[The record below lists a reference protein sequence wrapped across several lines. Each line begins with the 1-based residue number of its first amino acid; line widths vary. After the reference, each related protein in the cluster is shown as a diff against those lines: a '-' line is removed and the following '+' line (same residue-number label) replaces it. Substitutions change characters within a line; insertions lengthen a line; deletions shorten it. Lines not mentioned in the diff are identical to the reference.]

1 MSSSTDSSA
10 NHPAAGAAALA
21 ARLDELPLSRFHW
34 RVLLLSG
41 LGWMFDALDILIL
54 GGIVA
59 AVSTAWNLDP
69 STAAW
74 ISSINLIGMFVG
86 ATLAGL
92 LADRIGRK
100 AMFQATL
107 LLYSIF
113 TGLSAFAFNA
123 GSLMVLRLLA
133 GIGLGG
139 ELPVASTLVA
149 EFAPS
154 NRRGALVVLLESFW
168 AYGAVLAALVGYVV
182 VPRTFGSLEGWQV
195 AFLIGALPAFLVFAL
210 RRGLPE
216 SVRFLVSRGRLQEAE
231 EIVRQVERESGVESP
246 PLQFAEGTTFSEPQG
261 ADVSASRRFRELFS
275 PVWRRRTVV
284 LWTMWAT
291 MNFSYYGIFLWL
303 PTQFVR
309 KGFSLDEA
317 LLFNLLIALAQI
329 PGYFAAAFL
338 VERWGRK
345 MTLLSFLTACAA
357 GAFFF
362 GQQARQ
368 PVLGPED
375 IPAIL
380 LWGSMI
386 SFFNLGAWGV
396 VYSYTPELYPTRLRA
411 TGAGAASAFGRLW
424 GILAPL
430 TIGWQIALIG
440 SDATVFFVFM
450 AVMLTGAAIVAVLG
464 EETKGRSLESLE
476 QMDRQTYA

>member
-1 MSSSTDSSA
+1 MTA
-10 NHPAAGAAALA
+10 TAAQLS
-21 ARLDELPLSRFHW
+21 ARLDALPLSRFHW

-54 GGIVA
+54 GSVVA
-59 AVSTAWNLDP
+59 AVSRAWDLSP

-74 ISSINLIGMFVG
+74 ISSLNLLGMFVG

-92 LADRIGRK
+92 LADRVGRK

-107 LLYSIF
+107 LIYSIF

-123 GSLMVLRLLA
+123 GWMMFLRFLT

-139 ELPVASTLVA
+139 ELPVASTLLA
-149 EFAPS
+149 EFAPRA
-154 NRRGALVVLLESFW
+154 RRGMLVVLLESFW

-182 VPRTFGSLEGWQV
+182 VPRAFGPLAGWQV

-216 SVRFLVSRGRLQEAE
+216 SVRFLAARGRMEEAE
-231 EIVRQVERESGVESP
+231 QIVARIEREAGVTPEAAAVHAVSAAATLAATPAAPAAHPAASGR
-246 PLQFAEGTTFSEPQG
+246 FSE
-261 ADVSASRRFRELFS
+261 LFA
-275 PVWRRRTVV
+275 PPWRRRTIV
-284 LWTMWAT
+284 LWSMWAT

-309 KGFSLDEA
+309 KGFSLEQA
-317 LLFNLLIALAQI
+317 LLFNLIIALAQI
-329 PGYFAAAFL
+329 PGYFAAAVL

-345 MTLLSFLTACAA
+345 ATFVSFLMACAV
-357 GAFFF
+357 GAYFF
-362 GQQARQ
+362 GQAARAPQ
-368 PVLGPED
+368 LGGDD
-375 IPAIL
+375 IAGIL
-380 LWGSMI
+380 LWGSVI

-396 VYSYTPELYPTRLRA
+396 VYSYTPELYPTRLRG

-430 TIGWQIALIG
+430 SIGWQIELLD
-440 SDATVFFVFM
+440 SDVSVFFVFM
-450 AVMLTGAAIVAVLG
+450 AVMLAGAAVVAALG
-464 EETKGRSLESLE
+464 EETRGRSLESLE
-476 QMDRQTYA
+476 A

>member
-1 MSSSTDSSA
+1 MPRNA
-10 NHPAAGAAALA
+10 PAMTKAAALHE
-21 ARLDELPLSRFHW
+21 RLDALPLSRFHW

-41 LGWMFDALDILIL
+41 LGWMFDALDILIV
-54 GGIVA
+54 GSVVA
-59 AVSTAWNLDP
+59 AVSRAWDLSP

-74 ISSINLIGMFVG
+74 ISSLNLIGMFIG

-107 LLYSIF
+107 LVYSIF

-123 GSLMVLRLLA
+123 GSMMFLRLLA

-139 ELPVASTLVA
+139 ELPVASTLLA
-149 EFAPS
+149 EFAPRA
-154 NRRGALVVLLESFW
+154 RRGALVVLLESFW

-182 VPRTFGSLEGWQV
+182 VPRTFGALQGWQV

-216 SVRFLVSRGRLQEAE
+216 SVRFLLARGRVQEAE
-231 EIVRQVERESGVESP
+231 AIVARVERESGIAPRPAPEIAAAATPAP
-246 PLQFAEGTTFSEPQG
+246 PTPPGRFGDLFAAP
-261 ADVSASRRFRELFS
+261 
-275 PVWRRRTVV
+275 WRRRTAV
-284 LWTMWAT
+284 LWSMWAT

-309 KGFSLDEA
+309 KGFSLEQA
-317 LLFNLLIALAQI
+317 LLFNLIIAVAQI

-345 MTLLSFLTACAA
+345 ATFVSFLVACAV

-362 GQQARQ
+362 GQAARAPQ
-368 PVLGPED
+368 LGAD
-375 IPAIL
+375 DVTAIL
-380 LWGSMI
+380 AWGSVI

-411 TGAGAASAFGRLW
+411 TGAGAASAFGRIW

-430 TIGWQIALIG
+430 SIGWQIELLG

-450 AVMLTGAAIVAVLG
+450 AVMLAGAAIVAALG
-464 EETKGRSLESLE
+464 EETRGRSLEALE
-476 QMDRQTYA
+476 T

>member
-1 MSSSTDSSA
+1 MTDA
-10 NHPAAGAAALA
+10 TTARAAALA
-21 ARLDELPLSRFHW
+21 ARLDDLPLSRFHW

-59 AVSTAWNLDP
+59 AVSRAWNLDP

-74 ISSINLIGMFVG
+74 ISSLNLIGMFLG
-86 ATLAGL
+86 ATAAGF
-92 LADRIGRK
+92 LADRVGRK

-107 LLYSIF
+107 LLYSVF
-113 TGLSAFAFNA
+113 TGLSAFAFSA
-123 GSLMVLRLLA
+123 GSLMLMRLFA

-139 ELPVASTLVA
+139 ELPVASTLVS
-149 EFAPS
+149 EFAP
-154 NRRGALVVLLESFW
+154 NRSRGALVVLLESFW

-182 VPRTFGSLEGWQV
+182 VPRSFGALEGWQV

-216 SVRFLVSRGRLQEAE
+216 SVRFLVARGRYDEAE
-231 EIVRQVERESGVESP
+231 QVVRSIEREVGVASPAATDPAPASGAAATP
-246 PLQFAEGTTFSEPQG
+246 PAPARNASFAE
-261 ADVSASRRFRELFS
+261 LFA
-275 PVWRRRTVV
+275 PLWRRRTIV

-309 KGFSLDEA
+309 KGFSLDQA
-317 LLFNLLIALAQI
+317 LLYNLIIALAQI
-329 PGYFAAAFL
+329 PGYFAAAWL

-345 MTLLSFLTACAA
+345 ATFVSFLVACAV

-362 GQQARQ
+362 GQEARAAT
-368 PVLGPED
+368 LGAED
-375 IPAIL
+375 VSTIL
-380 LWGSMI
+380 WWGSVI

-411 TGAGAASAFGRLW
+411 TGAGAASAWGRLW

-430 TIGWQIALIG
+430 TIGWQIAFLG

-450 AVMLTGAAIVAVLG
+450 AVMLVGAAVVGALG
-464 EETKGRSLESLE
+464 EETKGISLESLE
-476 QMDRQTYA
+476 SMDRAG

>member
-1 MSSSTDSSA
+1 MNDA
-10 NHPAAGAAALA
+10 NDTAASLHE
-21 ARLDELPLSRFHW
+21 RLDSLPLSRFHW

-54 GGIVA
+54 GSVVA
-59 AVSTAWNLDP
+59 AVSRAWDLSP

-74 ISSINLIGMFVG
+74 ISSLNLIGMFVG

-92 LADRIGRK
+92 LADRVGRK

-107 LLYSIF
+107 LIYSVF

-123 GSLMVLRLLA
+123 GTMMLMRLLA

-139 ELPVASTLVA
+139 ELPVASTLLA
-149 EFAPS
+149 EFAPRA
-154 NRRGALVVLLESFW
+154 RRGALVVLLESFW
-168 AYGAVLAALVGYVV
+168 AYGAVLAALLGYVV
-182 VPRTFGSLEGWQV
+182 VPRSFGALEGWQV

-216 SVRFLVSRGRLQEAE
+216 SVRFLIARGRVQEAE
-231 EIVRQVERESGVESP
+231 EIVARIEREVGVTP
-246 PLQFAEGTTFSEPQG
+246 PPAMPVVATPSAPTPAGGFSE
-261 ADVSASRRFRELFS
+261 LFAA
-275 PVWRRRTVV
+275 PWRRRTVV
-284 LWTMWAT
+284 LWSMWAT

-309 KGFSLDEA
+309 KGFTLEHA
-317 LLFNLLIALAQI
+317 LLFNLIIAVAQI
-329 PGYFAAAFL
+329 PGYFAAALL

-345 MTLLSFLTACAA
+345 ATFVSFLVACSV

-362 GQQARQ
+362 GQAARAPQ
-368 PVLGPED
+368 LGPD
-375 IPAIL
+375 DVGAIL
-380 LWGSMI
+380 LWGSVI

-411 TGAGAASAFGRLW
+411 TGAGAASAFGRIW

-430 TIGWQIALIG
+430 SIGWQIELLG
-440 SDATVFFVFM
+440 SDVTVFFVFM
-450 AVMLTGAAIVAVLG
+450 AVMLAGAGIVAALG
-464 EETKGRSLESLE
+464 EETRGRSLESLG
-476 QMDRQTYA
+476 A

>member
-1 MSSSTDSSA
+1 MTD
-10 NHPAAGAAALA
+10 AARAEALA
-21 ARLDELPLSRFHW
+21 ARLDNLPLSRFHW

-59 AVSTAWNLDP
+59 AVSRAWDLDP

-74 ISSINLIGMFVG
+74 ISSINLIGMFLG
-86 ATLAGL
+86 ATAAGF

-107 LLYSIF
+107 LLYSVF
-113 TGLSAFAFNA
+113 TGLSAFAFSA
-123 GSLMVLRLLA
+123 GSLMLMRLLA

-154 NRRGALVVLLESFW
+154 RSRGALVVLLESFW
-168 AYGAVLAALVGYVV
+168 AYGAVLAALVGYLV
-182 VPRTFGSLEGWQV
+182 VPRSFGALEGWQV

-216 SVRFLVSRGRLQEAE
+216 SVRFLVSRGRFDEAE
-231 EIVRQVERESGVESP
+231 AVVREIELEVGVTSP
-246 PLQFAEGTTFSEPQG
+246 EMTPATTT
-261 ADVSASRRFRELFS
+261 VSTPPATAGFGELFA
-275 PVWRRRTVV
+275 PLWRRRTIV

-309 KGFSLDEA
+309 KGFSLDQA
-317 LLFNLLIALAQI
+317 LLFNLIIALAQI

-345 MTLLSFLTACAA
+345 ATFVSFLVACAV

-362 GQQARQ
+362 GQAAQAET
-368 PVLGPED
+368 LGPQD
-375 IPAIL
+375 VTGIL
-380 LWGSMI
+380 IWGSVI

-396 VYSYTPELYPTRLRA
+396 VYSYTPELYPTRLRG
-411 TGAGAASAFGRLW
+411 TGAGAASAWGRLW

-430 TIGWQIALIG
+430 TIGWKIAVLG

-450 AVMLTGAAIVAVLG
+450 AVMLVGAAVVAVLG
-464 EETKGRSLESLE
+464 EETRGRSLEALE
-476 QMDRQTYA
+476 TLDRAS